1 MAHPKTTILKAS
13 DKLFYGRPSTPS
25 KSHMDITPYVTNAEK
40 GKRYEMRLEGTNRN
54 SSRITNSI
62 TNSGVYNYIVF
73 YNHKTNTMSVK
84 FALVNPM
91 FEKGTKHFH
100 IRDDPNLLVFAAG
113 ELQYFK
119 GVILF
124 NILSGTYS
132 LPIIHHAE
140 NTNKQKLERYMKETV
155 KEVLSKAVTS
165 ASVRATNLQ
174 IVGQVIGR
182 YSLKELKNAGLH
194 ITQTNA

>member
-1 MAHPKTTILKAS
+1 
-13 DKLFYGRPSTPS
+13 
-25 KSHMDITPYVTNAEK
+25 
-40 GKRYEMRLEGTNRN
+40 MRLEGTNRN
-54 SSRITNSI
+54 STRITNSI
-62 TNSGVYNYIVF
+62 TNSGVYNYIIF
-73 YNHKTNTMSVK
+73 YNHKNNTFIPK

-113 ELQYFK
+113 ELQYFN

-155 KEVLSKAVTS
+155 KEVLSKFCKD
-165 ASVRATNLQ
+165 VRATNLQ

-182 YSLKELKNAGLH
+182 YSLKELRNAGLH

>member
-1 MAHPKTTILKAS
+1 
-13 DKLFYGRPSTPS
+13 
-25 KSHMDITPYVTNAEK
+25 
-40 GKRYEMRLEGTNRN
+40 
-54 SSRITNSI
+54 
-62 TNSGVYNYIVF
+62 
-73 YNHKTNTMSVK
+73 
-84 FALVNPM
+84 M

-113 ELQYFK
+113 ELQYFN

-155 KEVLSKAVTS
+155 KEVLSNAVS
-165 ASVRATNLQ
+165 GASVRATNLQ

-194 ITQTNA
+194 IKQTNA